1 MSHARAHHQVRAA
14 GRLFRLR
21 IRLASAMWVPVLAAN
36 VAAVGLGIGLP
47 ILDKQIGDEQA
58 LPLSLGSAEAI
69 FGALAGGMITFTGI
83 VFSAV
88 FVAAQI
94 QTSSYSPRLAAR
106 LRRDPVVIAGLAL
119 PTATAI
125 YSLFALAAIG
135 RQTNTPGQEF
145 LPTATVVCGL
155 LLAVITLGAFVA
167 LVQRAFESTQIGGIL
182 RALMRRGYA
191 VIEDV
196 HPRDAPHEDAIA
208 PLSADGTTTDVLHPG
223 PPAVIAAVDRA
234 ALLRLGR
241 QTGGFVTVV
250 PSVGE
255 YIAPGRVV
263 LRIAAARTAA
273 DPTLARRVF
282 VLSRQRT
289 IDQDPAFALRMLVD
303 IAIRGLSPAIN
314 DPTTAVQALDRIEA
328 LLIELANRH
337 PGPSVLVDDDGTP
350 RAMIRAPRWAAY
362 MELGLMEIR
371 RYGAESPQIVRRLNA
386 LYDRLDEVAD
396 DSERPRI
403 ALERRLLHDAVAGAF
418 PDPDERAIVEQLRPT
433 WTRRRVVTQWRMR
446 SLCGS

>member
-1 MSHARAHHQVRAA
+1 
-14 GRLFRLR
+14 
-21 IRLASAMWVPVLAAN
+21 MWVPVLAAN
-36 VAAVGLGIGLP
+36 LVAVVLAIGLP
-47 ILDKQIGDEQA
+47 LLDEQLGDEHA
-58 LPLSLGSAEAI
+58 LPLTVASAQAI

-106 LRRDPVVIAGLAL
+106 LRRDPIVIAGLAL

-135 RQTNTPGQEF
+135 RQTSESGRDF
-145 LPTATVVCGL
+145 LPTATVLCGL
-155 LLAVITLGAFVA
+155 LLALITLGTFVA
-167 LVQRAFESTQIGGIL
+167 LVQRAFENTQIGGIL
-182 RALMRRGYA
+182 RGLMRRGYA

-196 HPRDAPHEDAIA
+196 HPRDAPHVDDTA
-208 PLSADGTTTDVLHPG
+208 PLHADVDATEITHPG

-234 ALLRLGR
+234 ALLRLAD
-241 QTGGFVTVV
+241 QTSGFVTVV

-255 YIAPGRVV
+255 YLAPGRVV
-263 LRIAAARTAA
+263 LRIAGAQT
-273 DPTLARRVF
+273 DPDLTLARRVF
-282 VLSRQRT
+282 VLARQRT
-289 IDQDPAFALRMLVD
+289 VDQDPAFALRMLVD

-328 LLIELANRH
+328 FLTELALRH
-337 PGPSVLVDDDGTP
+337 PGPSVVVDDDGTP
-350 RAMIRAPRWAAY
+350 RAIIHAPRWAAY

-371 RYGAESPQIVRRLNA
+371 RYGASSPQIVRRLNA
-386 LYDRLDEVAD
+386 LYDGLDTVAD

-403 ALERRLLHDAVAGAF
+403 ALERRLLQEAIADHFA
-418 PDPDERAIVEQLRPT
+418 DPEERAIVAHPDRLG
-433 WTRRRVVTQWRMR
+433 
-446 SLCGS
+446 LGGA